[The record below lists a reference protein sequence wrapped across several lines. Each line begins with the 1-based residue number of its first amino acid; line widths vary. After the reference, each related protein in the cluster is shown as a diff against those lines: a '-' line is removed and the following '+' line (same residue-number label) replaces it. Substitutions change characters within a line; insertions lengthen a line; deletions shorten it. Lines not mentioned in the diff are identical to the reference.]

1 MAAGV
6 LAVVVPI
13 AALLIAAAVLI
24 PILVTRGGGGSSAV
38 PWTLPNGDLTN
49 TRVVQGS
56 PISSA
61 NVSQLGVAWTMPL
74 TASSIYGTFAAN
86 PVTSPDGVVYLQDL
100 DSNVFAVDLQTGHML
115 WQRLYNSQ
123 DIGPNGVT
131 YVDGVVYG
139 ATAKFA
145 FALDAKT
152 GKELWRNAALVP
164 KALQKGGG
172 ELSSGFG
179 IDIQPQVANG
189 VVYLSS
195 AALLDGGV
203 VYALDAKT
211 GKMLWSFDTVTD
223 PVGKEIIGGGA
234 WNAPAIGPDGTV
246 YIGTGNMYQPY
257 SVGVSQPGKRL
268 YTDSTLALDGK
279 TGKLKWYFQAV
290 PDDFHDWDM

>member
-1 MAAGV
+1 M
-6 LAVVVPI
+6 
-13 AALLIAAAVLI
+13 
-24 PILVTRGGGGSSAV
+24 RGRA
-38 PWTLPNGDLTN
+38 
-49 TRVVQGS
+49 
-56 PISSA
+56 
-61 NVSQLGVAWTMPL
+61 
-74 TASSIYGTFAAN
+74 
-86 PVTSPDGVVYLQDL
+86 
-100 DSNVFAVDLQTGHML
+100 
-115 WQRLYNSQ
+115 
-123 DIGPNGVT
+123 
-131 YVDGVVYG
+131 
-139 ATAKFA
+139 
-145 FALDAKT
+145 
-152 GKELWRNAALVP
+152 
-164 KALQKGGG
+164 
-172 ELSSGFG
+172 SGFG